1 VPALTFS
8 ANSGHQGAGV
18 KRSQPSPIWQL
29 RILMR
34 QSGIVNVEVGIE
46 DRLSLFTYE
55 SRLRLYPF
63 AGFSLFTRL
72 DIVFAQRKMCGL

>member
-1 VPALTFS
+1 
-8 ANSGHQGAGV
+8 
-18 KRSQPSPIWQL
+18 
-29 RILMR
+29 MR

-72 DIVFAQRKMCGL
+72 DIVIAQRKMCGL